1 MTCWFPQRE
10 AFWSLTSEDRYP
22 VRRYSA
28 MPYFNRPWLLFMN
41 SVSAAPI
48 VGIACGAMDCFME
61 TLPMRGAITSTTW
74 SRAAEAPVL
83 HHQLAEAQLD
93 LDAVEMFLN
102 RLAAT
107 YEEVLRRPAALRSGC
122 GHVPISGIS

>member
-1 MTCWFPQRE
+1 
-10 AFWSLTSEDRYP
+10 
-22 VRRYSA
+22 
-28 MPYFNRPWLLFMN
+28 
-41 SVSAAPI
+41 
-48 VGIACGAMDCFME
+48 MDCFME

-107 YEEVLRRPAALRSGC
+107 YEEVLRRPAALSERVRARAYIGHIVSLARGC
-122 GHVPISGIS
+122 VGRLFKVSSSSHALLFRDIQR